1 MFLIDLQ
8 ELKQR
13 EDSLAKDLEDLKR
26 KLDELERLARGRGL
40 SGILNFKGVS
50 GSDGGKAATPA

>member
-40 SGILNFKGVS
+40 SGIFNFKGVS

>member
-1 MFLIDLQ
+1 MFLNDPQ

-13 EDSLAKDLEDLKR
+13 EESLAQDLEDLKR
-26 KLDELERLARGRGL
+26 KLDELERLAKGRGL
-40 SGILNFKGVS
+40 SGILNFKGIN